1 MPVSVL
7 LTSIIGAF
15 TGVTIVLAQCPAPGH
30 VPSPPPV
37 TVAVFVAGELV
48 PFAIATGTLITGA
61 FPPGNNTALVVQ
73 ITFVAV
79 LVLQSQPEPLGVA
92 VAVIPPGST
101 SVTVMTPPVLVVPVL
116 LTSSEYVPVPPT
128 ANALGVA
135 LLTIVNCTVP
145 PFVFVAV
152 ALLRHGAVAHVL
164 EGSGELTVAVFAID
178 PVADSATVAL
188 TVYVT
193 DPPLGRVTLSL
204 MLPLP
209 PAVHV
214 PPPAPTHV
222 HVTPV
227 SCAGIASLTVAP
239 VTPLGPLLLTTIV

>member
-1 MPVSVL
+1 LV
-7 LTSIIGAF
+7 TSIIGAF
-15 TGVTIVLAQCPAPGH
+15 TGVMILLAQCPAPGH

-37 TVAVFVAGELV
+37 TVAVFVAGEPV

-61 FPPGNNTALVVQ
+61 FPPGSNTALVVQ
-73 ITFVAV
+73 LTFVAV
-79 LVLQSQPEPLGVA
+79 LALQSQPEPLGVA
-92 VAVIPPGST
+92 VAVIPAGSAST
-101 SVTVMTPPVLVVPVL
+101 TVIVPAVLVVPVL

-135 LLTIVNCTVP
+135 LLAIVNCTAP

-178 PVADSATVAL
+178 PVALNATVAL

-193 DPPLGRVTLSL
+193 DPPLGRSTLSPI
-204 MLPLP
+204 LPLP
-209 PAVHV
+209 LAVHV

-227 SCAGIASLTVAP
+227 SVAGSVSLTAAP
-239 VTPLGPLLLTTIV
+239 VTALGPALLTTIV